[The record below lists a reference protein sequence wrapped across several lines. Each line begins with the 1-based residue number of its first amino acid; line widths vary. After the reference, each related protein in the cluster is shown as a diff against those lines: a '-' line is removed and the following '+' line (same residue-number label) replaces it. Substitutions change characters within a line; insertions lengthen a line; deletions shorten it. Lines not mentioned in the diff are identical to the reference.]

1 MSGSSDPRAIG
12 PGAVAP
18 RRVLFG
24 LLDADGWGWAGV
36 RSVLWTLVI
45 ILMLGYIPDRAYYL
59 TVSPTVELGLNM
71 ASLVNIC
78 PAENEGLPCPA
89 PAGALIPW
97 KSATEADLPGDGVDG
112 SLLQAGSHL
121 YYVGGTSGAPRLA
134 TTNVSVATIDAAG
147 LSAWAAGTPLPEAR
161 AHAGVAF
168 FAGKAYVIGGASDTT
183 PATVSVYVGTPD
195 ITTGLIG
202 AWERLDALELPAA
215 RSGAAVT
222 VVSDGIVVIGGEG
235 TDRSPTTTVWKAKL
249 GANGELEPWASFMDL
264 PEPRS
269 FAAAA
274 VVGDSIYVWGGKAT
288 FVWGDNSS
296 GPAAEVMRGD
306 IAVAPTGGAHSA
318 PVVNPDQGDAEIGTI
333 YRWDGGPIE
342 GNLPTPRDGAALWSA
357 NGTLYVAGGTID
369 GVATTSVL
377 WAAPVAATGV
387 TKWTAV
393 ELSDLP
399 ADGARVGAS
408 GVVIGTHVLLLGGAD
423 AAGAYSAGAL
433 AAGTSLKAPVFRVG
447 LFGLTVPG
455 LALQGEVGQ
464 QIGFL
469 SAAGAWTLNFVLLL
483 GAAVAYGQ
491 RERFRAW
498 VAAKLGRK
506 GASAR

>member
-1 MSGSSDPRAIG
+1 
-12 PGAVAP
+12 
-18 RRVLFG
+18 VLFG

-59 TVSPTVELGLNM
+59 TVSPTVELGLNL
-71 ASLVNIC
+71 APLVSIC

-97 KSATEADLPGDGVDG
+97 KSATEADLPGDGIEG
-112 SLLQAGSHL
+112 SLLQAGSHV
-121 YYVGGTSGAPRLA
+121 YYIGGTSGAPRLA
-134 TTNVSVATIDAAG
+134 TANVSVATIAATG
-147 LSAWAAGTPLPEAR
+147 LSAWGAGTPLPEAR

-168 FAGKAYVIGGASDTT
+168 FAGKAYVIGGASDTA
-183 PATVSVYVGTPD
+183 PATTSVYVGTPD
-195 ITTGLIG
+195 IATGLIT
-202 AWERLDALELPAA
+202 AWERVDALELPAA
-215 RSGAAVT
+215 RSGVAVA
-222 VVSDGIVVIGGEG
+222 VVSDGIVVLGGEG
-235 TDRSPTTTVWKAKL
+235 TDRAPTTAVWKAKL
-249 GANGELEPWASFMDL
+249 GANGELEPWATFMEL

-269 FAAAA
+269 LAAAA
-274 VVGDSIYVWGGKAT
+274 VVGDSIYVWGGDDA
-288 FVWGDNSS
+288 S
-296 GPAAEVMRGD
+296 GPAAAALRGD
-306 IAVAPTGGAHSA
+306 IAVAPAAGGHSA
-318 PVVNPDQGDAEIGTI
+318 PVVNPDQGDAEVGTI
-333 YRWDGGPIE
+333 FRWEGTAGD

-357 NGTLYVAGGTID
+357 NGTLYVAGGTND
-369 GVATTSVL
+369 GAATSSVL
-377 WAAPVAATGV
+377 WAAPAAATGIA
-387 TKWTAV
+387 KWTSV
-393 ELSDLP
+393 ELSNLP

-408 GVVIGTHVLLLGGAD
+408 GVVIGAHVLLLGGAD
-423 AAGAYSAGAL
+423 ASGAYSAGAL
-433 AAGTSLKAPVFRVG
+433 SAGTSPKAPVFRVG

-469 SAAGAWTLNFVLLL
+469 SAAGAWTLNFVIML

-498 VAAKLGRK
+498 VGAKLGRK